1 MFDYNCK
8 LCCKS
13 DEWCSDGLCSKC
25 EKIKHLIKIY
35 DDKVY
40 ETLDRVL
47 IRTDK
52 GLESKTKS
60 ELVDEKTKLDDLIK
74 KKPIS

>member
-47 IRTDK
+47 IRTEK

-60 ELVDEKTKLDDLIK
+60 ELVDEKSKLDDLIK
-74 KKPIS
+74 KKVVS